1 MEINN
6 ETYFTLNKPISAE
19 YENTDTINPKV
30 NAKTKELIAREFKEK
45 MKNLLDPTSGMSD
58 EDKAKYEQKINQKI
72 KNGEKLTSTEMN
84 YLRIK
89 SPYVYALISR
99 VQLQRQALEDK
110 LKNCRSKEE
119 VEEAYN
125 FAISHIAKDDPA
137 REPLQ
142 AAYDN
147 VTKEFKK
154 SSEYKNLPRKTDNKD
169 KKEKIVTENSKAEEF
184 EAESKYLPL
193 DDRYTVV
200 DFMA

>member
-169 KKEKIVTENSKAEEF
+169 KNEKIVTENSKAEEF
-184 EAESKYLPL
+184 EAESKNLPL